1 MGKTD
6 SPPPMGIVDDVR
18 DSMSPS
24 AWRHAVEAGR
34 RGTVTFAEVRG
45 DHELWLVRGAT
56 ATVHLAVTIWPASN
70 GWECSCGSD
79 DTCLHVAA
87 VVDYRQRHPDASPA
101 QTQVPR
107 VTYRLAV
114 RTPGRDAAPVFE
126 VSREVPP
133 GVVRTAEDREL
144 DRVLVGWWDKVGVP
158 RRLLHDALAH
168 LVERGVSIE
177 GRALQVSTT
186 PVRHQLLVEDGPDG
200 GVRVRLARGKGIV
213 EAFPEQLV
221 RVGDTLHRVVED
233 GLSVPERQRMVA
245 RGSDGAV
252 VGWTLGADALDRL
265 VREDLPRWGVGLE
278 VDVRTARLPQLVDA
292 APRLSV
298 EGRITGGGVRIVARV
313 VYGDPVVARVVQGEL
328 VRTGRALPRRDPY
341 GEDACRAEA
350 RAAQLSVDMP
360 VEWPLAEA
368 AARVQWLPA
377 TLRGEILRAVPQLE
391 VRREAPRVA
400 VETTVRPD
408 GDFDVQVDGGGA
420 DPRELV
426 RAWKRKLAVVPLLDG
441 TWAPLPLAWMDA
453 HGAALEALLA
463 ARDARGRVERG
474 RAVALVDALQ
484 GLDAPLPPDLG
495 ALRVLA
501 GHFESLPEVVLP
513 ADVRATLRP
522 YQLQGVAW
530 MDWLRGMGMGGI
542 LADDMGL
549 GKTVQTLVALRLA
562 RTVSAET
569 AGGVAG
575 KPRHLV
581 VAPTS
586 VVRNWIS
593 EAARFVPNLRTC
605 LYHGARRVLDPD
617 AEIVV
622 TTYALLRLDLDVLR
636 GTRWTTVVLDEA
648 QAIKNP
654 ESQAARAAFA
664 LDAELR
670 LALSGTPVENRLDE
684 LWSAFH
690 FVNPGLLGT
699 LEDFRDRYALPI
711 EVGDRPARDR
721 LRRRIRPFVLRR
733 LKKEVAKDLPPRTDI
748 VLRCALSTEERAIY
762 ERVRA
767 LGKQEVASMLEG
779 GNVMQVLEV
788 LLRMRQAACHSGL
801 VPGAIAPGEE
811 APSAKLDLLC
821 EQLEEVVAEGH
832 RALVFSQWTSM
843 LDRVGPALDAR
854 GIGWVRLDGTTR
866 DRAGVVAD
874 FARADGPPVFLLSL
888 KAGGTGL
895 NLTAA
900 DYVFHLD
907 PWWNPAVEDQA
918 TDRAH
923 RIGQDRPVVSCKLV
937 AEDTVEERIL
947 ELQARKRALVGAA
960 LDEEA
965 LARSLSRDDLAA
977 LFD

>member
-1 MGKTD
+1 
-6 SPPPMGIVDDVR
+6 MGIVDDVR

-34 RGTVTFAEVRG
+34 RGTVTFAEARG

-70 GWECSCGSD
+70 GWECSCGAD

-87 VVDYRQRHPDASPA
+87 AVDYRDRHPGASPA
-101 QTQVPR
+101 QTQVLR
-107 VTYRLAV
+107 VIYRLAA
-114 RTPGRDAAPVFE
+114 RTPGRDRAPVLE
-126 VSREVPP
+126 ISREVPP
-133 GVVRTAEDREL
+133 GVVRSDDDRAL
-144 DRVLVGWWDKVGVP
+144 DRILLGWWDKVGVP

-168 LVERGVSIE
+168 LTERGVSIE
-177 GRALQVSTT
+177 GRALNVSAT
-186 PVRHQLLVEDGPDG
+186 PVRHLLIVEDGPDG
-200 GVRVRLARGKGIV
+200 GVRLRLARGKGIV

-245 RGSDGAV
+245 RSADGSV
-252 VGWTLGADALDRL
+252 VGWCLGADALDRL
-265 VREDLPRWGVGLE
+265 VREDLPRWKLGLD
-278 VDVRTARLPQLVDA
+278 VDLRTGRLPQWVDA
-292 APRLSV
+292 TPRLSI

-328 VRTGRALPRRDPY
+328 VRTGRALPRRDPLA
-341 GEDACRAEA
+341 EDACRAEA
-350 RAAQLSVDMP
+350 RAAQLSVDLP

-377 TLRGEILRAVPQLE
+377 MLREEILRAVPQLQ

-408 GDFDVQVDGGGA
+408 GDFDVRVDGGGA
-420 DPRELV
+420 DPGELV
-426 RAWKRKLAVVPLLDG
+426 RAWKRRLAVVPLLDG
-441 TWAPLPLAWMDA
+441 TWAPLPVAWMDT

-463 ARDARGRVERG
+463 ARDSRGRVARG

-484 GLDAPLPPDLG
+484 DLDAPLPPDLG

-501 GHFESLPEVVLP
+501 GHFESLPDVVLP
-513 ADVRATLRP
+513 ADVHATLRP

-530 MDWLRGMGMGGI
+530 IDWLRGMGMGGI

-562 RTVSAET
+562 HEVPSDSR
-569 AGGVAG
+569 
-575 KPRHLV
+575 PRHLV

-593 EAARFVPNLRTC
+593 EAARFVPTLRTC
-605 LYHGARRVLDPD
+605 LYHGARRVIDPD
-617 AEIVV
+617 ADIVV

-654 ESQAARAAFA
+654 DSQAARAAFTLEA
-664 LDAELR
+664 DLR
-670 LALSGTPVENRLDE
+670 LALSGTPIENRLEE

-690 FVNPGLLGT
+690 FVNPGLLGS
-699 LEDFRDRYALPI
+699 LEDFRDRTALPI
-711 EVGDRPARDR
+711 ESGDRVARDR
-721 LRRRIRPFVLRR
+721 LRRRIRPFLLRR
-733 LKKEVAKDLPPRTDI
+733 LKKDVARDLPPRTDI

-762 ERVRA
+762 ERVRS
-767 LGKQEVASMLEG
+767 LGKAEVASYLEG

-801 VPGAIAPGEE
+801 VPGAVAAGEN

-821 EQLEEVVAEGH
+821 EQLDEVVAEGH

-854 GIGWVRLDGTTR
+854 GIGWVRLDGSTR
-866 DRAGVVAD
+866 DRAAVVAD
-874 FARADGPPVFLLSL
+874 FARSDGPPVFLLSL

>member
-1 MGKTD
+1 
-6 SPPPMGIVDDVR
+6 VR
-18 DSMSPS
+18 
-24 AWRHAVEAGR
+24 A
-34 RGTVTFAEVRG
+34 
-45 DHELWLVRGAT
+45 
-56 ATVHLAVTIWPASN
+56 
-70 GWECSCGSD
+70 
-79 DTCLHVAA
+79 
-87 VVDYRQRHPDASPA
+87 
-101 QTQVPR
+101 
-107 VTYRLAV
+107 
-114 RTPGRDAAPVFE
+114 
-126 VSREVPP
+126 
-133 GVVRTAEDREL
+133 
-144 DRVLVGWWDKVGVP
+144 
-158 RRLLHDALAH
+158 
-168 LVERGVSIE
+168 
-177 GRALQVSTT
+177 
-186 PVRHQLLVEDGPDG
+186 
-200 GVRVRLARGKGIV
+200 
-213 EAFPEQLV
+213 
-221 RVGDTLHRVVED
+221 
-233 GLSVPERQRMVA
+233 
-245 RGSDGAV
+245 
-252 VGWTLGADALDRL
+252 
-265 VREDLPRWGVGLE
+265 
-278 VDVRTARLPQLVDA
+278 
-292 APRLSV
+292 
-298 EGRITGGGVRIVARV
+298 
-313 VYGDPVVARVVQGEL
+313 
-328 VRTGRALPRRDPY
+328 
-341 GEDACRAEA
+341 
-350 RAAQLSVDMP
+350 
-360 VEWPLAEA
+360 
-368 AARVQWLPA
+368 
-377 TLRGEILRAVPQLE
+377 
-391 VRREAPRVA
+391 
-400 VETTVRPD
+400 D

-420 DPRELV
+420 DPAELV

-441 TWAPLPLAWMDA
+441 TWAPLPVAWMDN

-463 ARDARGRVERG
+463 ARDARGRVARG
-474 RAVALVDALQ
+474 KAVALVDALQ

-513 ADVRATLRP
+513 ADVQATLRP

-562 RTVSAET
+562 SAVPAEST
-569 AGGVAG
+569 GGVAEG
-575 KPRHLV
+575 ASPPPHERRARHLV

-593 EAARFVPNLRTC
+593 EAARFVPTLRTC

-617 AEIVV
+617 ADIVV

-654 ESQAARAAFA
+654 DSQAARAAFA
-664 LDAELR
+664 LEADLR
-670 LALSGTPVENRLDE
+670 LALSGTPIENRLEE

-690 FVNPGLLGT
+690 FANPGLLGS
-699 LEDFRDRYALPI
+699 LEDFRDRYASPI
-711 EVGDRPARDR
+711 ESGDRAARDG

-748 VLRCALSTEERAIY
+748 VLRCALSTEEREIY
-762 ERVRA
+762 ERVRS
-767 LGKQEVASMLEG
+767 LGKAEVASFLEG

-854 GIGWVRLDGTTR
+854 GIGWVRLDGATR
-866 DRAGVVAD
+866 DRAAVVAD